1 MKLSKTESTAFDT
14 IGAAICGAK
23 DAARDKKSNLPLV
36 SAVLAENR
44 DAFREGVTIGDYRFT
59 IVSRDEL
66 TAIRL

>member
-1 MKLSKTESTAFDT
+1 MKLSKTETSAFEL

-23 DAARDKKSNLPLV
+23 AASRDKKANLPLV

-44 DAFREGVTIGDYRFT
+44 DTFLEGVTIGGYKFT

-66 TAIRL
+66 TATKL

>member
-1 MKLSKTESTAFDT
+1 MKLSKTESAAFNT

-23 DAARDKKSNLPLV
+23 EASRDKKASLPLV

-44 DAFREGVTIGDYRFT
+44 DAFREGVTIGNYRFT

-66 TAIRL
+66 TALRV